1 MQIEVCN
8 LQRTGSETW
17 IAEKGTL
24 EHCVGGASLRA
35 GDLVKS
41 KCLSVERVSKDVS
54 WAAF

>member
-8 LQRTGSETW
+8 LERTGSETW

-24 EHCVGGASLRA
+24 EPCAGGVSLRA

-41 KCLSVERVSKDVS
+41 KCLSVGQVSKDVS

>member
-8 LQRTGSETW
+8 LERTGSETW
-17 IAEKGTL
+17 IAEKGMV
-24 EHCVGGASLRA
+24 EPCEGGASLRA